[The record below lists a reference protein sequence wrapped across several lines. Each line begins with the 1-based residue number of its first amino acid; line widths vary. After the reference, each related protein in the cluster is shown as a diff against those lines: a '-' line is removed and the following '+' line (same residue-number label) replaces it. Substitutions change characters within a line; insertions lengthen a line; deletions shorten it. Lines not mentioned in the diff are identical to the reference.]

1 MVRPPTRCTGFALGG
16 PTLYSRFASPTLNRT
31 KSGPLAVA
39 SAGEIVHMADVEI
52 MARRL
57 QVANLA
63 PADAGRGVARLPVK
77 LMTELGLAEGDVIAI
92 SGKRQTAARAI
103 RPYGDD
109 EGLDI
114 IRLDGLQ
121 RANAGIGSGEF
132 VEVKKAKSKP
142 ATRVVFAP
150 AQNNI
155 RLQGSTEA
163 LKRSFLGHPLTQG
176 DTVATAGHQR
186 VNADM
191 PENIR
196 QLLNAPAFA
205 LQEVRMTIVTALP
218 KGIVHIDADT
228 QVELLAEFTEKA
240 GERRAD
246 VTYDDLG
253 GMVDAIDAL
262 REMVELPLRHPELF
276 QRLGVDPPKGVLLHG
291 PPGTGKTR
299 LARAVA
305 NESDAQFFHIAGPEI
320 MGSAYGESEKKL
332 RELFEQA
339 AKAAPSIVFIDEIDS
354 IAPKR
359 GQVSGEAEK
368 RLVAQL
374 LTLMDGLEPRQNL
387 VVIAATNRPEALD
400 EALRRPGRF
409 DREIVVGV
417 PDETGRREILAIH
430 TRGMPLAEGVNLDEL
445 ARRTYGFVGADLAAL
460 TREAALESVRR
471 IMPKINL
478 DEDAIPTEVLDA
490 LSVEAKDFDNALKR
504 VQPSAMRE
512 VMVQMPNVG
521 WDDIGGLDEARDKLR
536 EGVELPLKHPE
547 AFRRLGIRP
556 AKGFLLYGPPG
567 TGKTLLAKATARE
580 SEANFIATKSSD
592 LLSKWYGE
600 SEQQIARL
608 FARARQVAPTVIFID
623 ELDSLVPARGGGL
636 GEPQVTERVVNTI
649 LAEMDGLE
657 ELNNVV
663 LIGATNRPNLIDP
676 ALLRPGRFDELVYV
690 GTPDTAGRRRILAIH
705 TKAMPLAKDVDLEAM
720 ARRTERFTGADLED
734 LVRRAGLT
742 ALRRGLDADIV
753 TMADFEQA
761 LRETRA
767 SVTEEMLADYAKIEQ
782 TLKSDAVKP
791 VGGIGF
797 VLPGMLQ
804 PRPPNPERESEEP

>member
-1 MVRPPTRCTGFALGG
+1 
-16 PTLYSRFASPTLNRT
+16 
-31 KSGPLAVA
+31 
-39 SAGEIVHMADVEI
+39 MADAET
-52 MARRL
+52 MMRRV
-57 QVANLA
+57 QVANLP
-63 PADAGRGVARLPVK
+63 PADSGRGVARLPVK
-77 LMTELGLAEGDVIAI
+77 LMTEMGLAEGDVIEI
-92 SGKRQTAARAI
+92 VGKRSTAARAI

-121 RANAGIGSGEF
+121 RANAGAGSGDF
-132 VEVKKAKSKP
+132 VEVRKAVSKP

-150 AQNNI
+150 AANNV
-155 RLQGSTEA
+155 RLQGSAEA
-163 LKRSFLGHPLTQG
+163 LQRSFEGRPFTEG

-191 PENIR
+191 PEHIR

-205 LQEVRMTIVTALP
+205 LQEVRLTVVSATP
-218 KGIVHIDADT
+218 RGIVHIDEKT
-228 QVELLAEFTEKA
+228 VVELLPEYREQQA

-253 GMVDAIDAL
+253 GMTDTIDAL

-305 NESDAQFFHIAGPEI
+305 NESEANFFHIAGPEV

-339 AKAAPSIVFIDEIDS
+339 AKSAPSIIFIDEIDS

-374 LTLMDGLEPRQNL
+374 LTLMDGIEPRQNL
-387 VVIAATNRPEALD
+387 VVIAATNRPEAID

-417 PDETGRREILAIH
+417 PDQNGRREILGIH
-430 TRGMPLAEGVNLDEL
+430 TRGMPLTEGVSLDEL
-445 ARRTYGFVGADLAAL
+445 AKRTYGFVGADLAAL
-460 TREAALESVRR
+460 TREAALEAVRR

-478 DEDAIPTEVLDA
+478 EEAVIPNEILDA
-490 LSVEAKDFDNALKR
+490 LAVDATDFENALKR

-512 VMVQMPNVG
+512 VMVQVPDVT
-521 WDDIGGLDEARDKLR
+521 WDDVGGLDDARDKLR
-536 EGVELPLKHPE
+536 EGIELPLKHPD

-567 TGKTLLAKATARE
+567 TGKTMLAKACARE
-580 SEANFIATKSSD
+580 SQANFISIKSSD

-623 ELDSLVPARGGGL
+623 ELDSLVPARGGGM

-676 ALLRPGRFDELVYV
+676 ALLRPGRLDELIFV
-690 GTPDTAGRRRILAIH
+690 GVPDVAGRLRILTIH
-705 TKAMPLAKDVDLEAM
+705 TNAMPLAKDVDLEAL
-720 ARRTERFTGADLED
+720 ARRAERFTGADLED
-734 LVRRAGLT
+734 LTRRAGLT
-742 ALRRGLDADIV
+742 ALRRGLESAEV
-753 TMADFEQA
+753 TMADFDAA
-761 LRETRA
+761 LLDTRA
-767 SVTEEMLADYAKIEQ
+767 SVTDEMLTDYERIQ
-782 TLKSDAVKP
+782 DTLKSDALRP
-791 VGGIGF
+791 SGGIGF
-797 VLPGMLQ
+797 VTPGMLQ
-804 PRPPNPERESEEP
+804 PRSPVKGMPPAPRPSEP

>member
-1 MVRPPTRCTGFALGG
+1 MPETDTIDRVK
-16 PTLYSRFASPTLNRT
+16 SR
-31 KSGPLAVA
+31 KVQVA
-39 SAGEIVHMADVEI
+39 S
-52 MARRL
+52 L
-57 QVANLA
+57 P
-63 PADAGRGVARLPVK
+63 PADSGRGFARLPDR
-77 LMTELGLAEGDVIAI
+77 LMDELGLNEGDVIEVV
-92 SGKRQTAARAI
+92 GKRSTAARAI
-103 RPYGDD
+103 RPYGED
-109 EGLDI
+109 EGIDI

-121 RANAGIGSGEF
+121 RANAGVGSGDF
-132 VEVKKAKSKP
+132 VEVRKTESKP
-142 ATRVVFAP
+142 ANRVVFAP
-150 AQNNI
+150 AQPNV
-155 RLQGSTEA
+155 RLQGSSEA
-163 LKRSFLGHPLTQG
+163 LKRTFSGRPLVEG
-176 DTVATAGHQR
+176 DTVATTGHQR
-186 VNADM
+186 INADV
-191 PENIR
+191 PDNIR

-205 LQEVRMTIVTALP
+205 LQELRLVVVSTAP
-218 KGIVHIDADT
+218 KGIVHIDAKT
-228 QVELLAEFTEKA
+228 AVELLPEYTAA
-240 GERRAD
+240 DGERRAD

-253 GMVDAIDAL
+253 GMRDTIDAL

-291 PPGTGKTR
+291 PPGTGKTL

-305 NESDAQFFHIAGPEI
+305 NESAAKFFSIAGPEI
-320 MGSAYGESEKKL
+320 MGSAYGESERRL
-332 RELFEQA
+332 REIFEQA
-339 AKAAPSIVFIDEIDS
+339 AQSAPSIIFIDEIDS

-359 GQVSGEAEK
+359 GQVTGEAEK

-374 LTLMDGLEPRQNL
+374 LTLLDGMEPRQNT

-417 PDETGRREILAIH
+417 PDEPGRREILGIH
-430 TRGMPLAEGVNLDEL
+430 TRGMPLATDVNLDDL

-460 TREAALESVRR
+460 TREAALEAVRR

-478 DEDAIPTEVLDA
+478 SEDVIPPEVLDA
-490 LSVEAKDFDNALKR
+490 LSVETRDFDNALKR

-512 VMVQMPNVG
+512 VMVEAPTIR
-521 WDDIGGLDEARDKLR
+521 WDDIGGLEEASGRLR

-567 TGKTLLAKATARE
+567 TGKTLLAKAAARE
-580 SEANFIATKSSD
+580 SQANFIATKASD

-608 FARARQVAPTVIFID
+608 FNRARQVAPTIIFFD

-657 ELNNVV
+657 ELQNVV
-663 LIGATNRPNLIDP
+663 VIGATNRPTLIDP
-676 ALLRPGRFDELVYV
+676 ALLRPGRFDELIYV

-705 TKAMPLAKDVDLEAM
+705 TRRMPLAEDVDLESL
-720 ARRTERFTGADLED
+720 ARRTDRFTGADLED

-742 ALRRGLDADIV
+742 ALRRGLDTGKV
-753 TMADFEQA
+753 SMADFETA
-761 LRETRA
+761 LSETRA
-767 SVTEEMLADYAKIEQ
+767 SVTPEMLEEYSRIQD
-782 TLKSDAVKP
+782 TLKSEATRP
-791 VGGIGF
+791 LGGIGF
-797 VLPGMLQ
+797 VLPGMLR
-804 PRPPNPERESEEP
+804 PRPGGKEG

>member
-1 MVRPPTRCTGFALGG
+1 MPEAD
-16 PTLYSRFASPTLNRT
+16 TLDRVKSR
-31 KSGPLAVA
+31 KVQVA
-39 SAGEIVHMADVEI
+39 S
-52 MARRL
+52 L
-57 QVANLA
+57 P
-63 PADAGRGVARLPVK
+63 PADSGRGFARLPDK
-77 LMTELGLAEGDVIAI
+77 LMDELLLKEGDVIEI
-92 SGKRQTAARAI
+92 IGKRSTAARAI
-103 RPYGDD
+103 RPYGED
-109 EGLDI
+109 EGIDI

-121 RANAGIGSGEF
+121 RANAGVGSGDF
-132 VEVKKAKSKP
+132 VDVRKAKSST

-150 AQNNI
+150 AQRNV
-155 RLQGSTEA
+155 RMQGSSEA
-163 LKRSFLGHPLTQG
+163 LKRTFAGRPLGEG
-176 DTVATAGHQR
+176 DVVATTGHQR
-186 VNADM
+186 INADM
-191 PENIR
+191 PDNIR

-205 LQEVRMTIVTALP
+205 LQELRLVVVQTVPA
-218 KGIVHIDADT
+218 GVVHIDSKTAVD
-228 QVELLAEFTEKA
+228 LLSEYTPKD

-253 GMVDAIDAL
+253 GMRDTIDSL

-291 PPGTGKTR
+291 PPGTGKTL

-305 NESDAQFFHIAGPEI
+305 NESAAKFFHIAGPEI
-320 MGSAYGESEKKL
+320 MGSAYGESERRL

-339 AKAAPSIVFIDEIDS
+339 AQSAPSIIFIDEIDS

-359 GQVSGEAEK
+359 GQVTGEAEK

-374 LTLMDGLEPRQNL
+374 LTLLDGIEPRQNT
-387 VVIAATNRPEALD
+387 VVIAATNRPEAID

-417 PDETGRREILAIH
+417 PDEPGRREILGIH
-430 TRGMPLAEGVNLDEL
+430 TRGMPLAPDVDIADL

-460 TREAALESVRR
+460 TREAALEAVRR
-471 IMPKINL
+471 IMPRINL
-478 DEDAIPTEVLDA
+478 AEDSIPTEVLDK
-490 LSVEAKDFDNALKR
+490 LLVQGSDFENALKR

-512 VMVQMPNVG
+512 VMVEAPTIR
-521 WDDIGGLDEARDKLR
+521 WDDIGGLHEASDRLR

-567 TGKTLLAKATARE
+567 TGKTLLAKAAARE

-623 ELDSLVPARGGGL
+623 ELDSLVPARGGGM

-657 ELNNVV
+657 ELQSVV
-663 LIGATNRPNLIDP
+663 VIGATNRPNLIDP
-676 ALLRPGRFDELVYV
+676 ALLRPGRFDELIYV
-690 GTPDTAGRRRILAIH
+690 PVPDTAGRRRILAIH
-705 TKAMPLAKDVDLEAM
+705 TRNMPLAKDVDLESLAQ
-720 ARRTERFTGADLED
+720 RTDRFTGADLED

-742 ALRRGLDADIV
+742 ALRRGLDTGKV
-753 TMADFEQA
+753 TMADFEVA
-761 LRETRA
+761 LGETRA
-767 SVTEEMLADYAKIEQ
+767 SVTPEMLEEYDRIQE
-782 TLKSDAVKP
+782 TLKSEATRP
-791 VGGIGF
+791 MGGIGF
-797 VLPGMLQ
+797 VLPGMLR
-804 PRPPNPERESEEP
+804 PRDGGKGER

>member
-1 MVRPPTRCTGFALGG
+1 
-16 PTLYSRFASPTLNRT
+16 
-31 KSGPLAVA
+31 
-39 SAGEIVHMADVEI
+39 MADVETGT
-52 MARRL
+52 RL

-63 PADAGRGVARLPVK
+63 PGDSGRGIARLPLG
-77 LMTELGLAEGDVIAI
+77 LMKELGLNEGDVIEI
-92 SGKRQTAARAI
+92 VGKRATGARAI
-103 RPYGDD
+103 RPYDDD

-121 RANAGIGSGEF
+121 RANAGVGSGDT
-132 VEVKKAKSKP
+132 VEIRKAVSKP
-142 ATRVVFAP
+142 ASRVVFAP
-150 AQNNI
+150 AMENV
-155 RLQGSTEA
+155 RLQGSAEA
-163 LKRSFLGHPLTQG
+163 LKRSFAGRPLTQG

-186 VNADM
+186 VNADI
-191 PENIR
+191 PEHIR
-196 QLLNAPAFA
+196 ALINAPAFA
-205 LQEVRMTIVTALP
+205 LQEVRMTVASTTP
-218 KGIVHIDADT
+218 RGIVHIAPET
-228 QVELLAEFTEKA
+228 VVELVADFRGKPD

-253 GMVDAIDAL
+253 GMRSTIDAL

-299 LARAVA
+299 LAKAVA
-305 NESDAQFFHIAGPEI
+305 NESDANFFHIAGPEI
-320 MGSAYGESEKKL
+320 MGSAYGESEKRL
-332 RELFEQA
+332 RGVFEEA
-339 AKAAPSIVFIDEIDS
+339 AKAAPSIIFIDEVDS

-359 GQVSGEAEK
+359 EQVTGEAEK

-374 LTLMDGLEPRQNL
+374 LTLMDGMEPRQNT
-387 VVIAATNRPEALD
+387 VVIAATNRPEAID

-409 DREIVVGV
+409 DREIVIGV
-417 PDETGRREILAIH
+417 PDEAGRREILAIH
-430 TRGMPLAEGVNLDEL
+430 TRGMPLADDVDLDAL
-445 ARRTYGFVGADLAAL
+445 ARRTYGFVGADIAAL
-460 TREAALESVRR
+460 VREAALEAVRR
-471 IMPKINL
+471 VMPKINL
-478 DEDAIPTEVLDA
+478 AEEVVPTEVLDS
-490 LSVEAKDFDNALKR
+490 LSVEARDFDEAQKR

-512 VMVQMPNVG
+512 VMVEIPTTG
-521 WDDIGGLDEARDKLR
+521 WDDVGGLDEARDKLR

-567 TGKTLLAKATARE
+567 TGKTLLAKAAAKE

-600 SEQQIARL
+600 SEKQIARL

-623 ELDSLVPARGGGL
+623 ELDSLVPARGGGM

-676 ALLRPGRFDELVYV
+676 ALLRPGRFDELIYV
-690 GTPDTAGRRRILAIH
+690 GPPDTAGRRRILAIH
-705 TKAMPLAKDVDLEAM
+705 TKKMPLASDVDLESLAQ
-720 ARRTERFTGADLED
+720 RTENFTGADLED

-742 ALRRGLDADIV
+742 ALRRDLEEGKV
-753 TMADFEQA
+753 TMADFEAA
-761 LRETRA
+761 LAETRA
-767 SVTEEMLADYAKIEQ
+767 SVTEEMLTDYAKIRE
-782 TLKSDAVKP
+782 TLKADAVRP

-797 VLPGMLQ
+797 VLPGMLRPKRDEA
-804 PRPPNPERESEEP
+804 PRGGKDD